1 MDLMDIITDKKD
13 INVPKIKD
21 FIGVVNNEILI
32 LTSLLNDVLLLGR
45 HEARQTPFNPKK
57 NNLELVLQNVISQNF
72 RFIKDRKI
80 NVTTFGKI
88 NETDFDEKLVSHVF
102 SNLVSNAIKYSDL
115 DVNIDLKQS
124 LKETTISIK
133 DKGIGIPKDDLKR
146 LFNSFF
152 RASNSKDFQG
162 TGLGL
167 VIVKNFIEM
176 HNGTIDIITEEGK
189 GSEFIVKLPNH
200 IKENN

>member
-1 MDLMDIITDKKD
+1 
-13 INVPKIKD
+13 
-21 FIGVVNNEILI
+21 LI
-32 LTSLLNDVLLLGR
+32 
-45 HEARQTPFNPKK
+45 
-57 NNLELVLQNVISQNF
+57 
-72 RFIKDRKI
+72 
-80 NVTTFGKI
+80 
-88 NETDFDEKLVSHVF
+88 
-102 SNLVSNAIKYSDL
+102 SNAIKYSEL

-133 DKGIGIPKDDLKR
+133 DHGIGIPKADLNR

-176 HNGTIDIITEEGK
+176 HNGTIDIITEEGQ